1 MPQQTA
7 YYHKMHYFF
16 SYRLNAFEILIMY
29 TTLIQCAAK
38 KAFEFCIFIVS
49 CVTYFWCV
57 FCCDIR
63 PTCE

>member
-49 CVTYFWCV
+49 CVTYF
-57 FCCDIR
+57 
-63 PTCE
+63 